1 MEYMADNALDL
12 SEGSAAA
19 AENTE
24 EKDVST
30 QGEMSEG
37 IEEAGSETEEGGSG
51 EISEEEAPA
60 AAPAAP
66 VQKQPAASRP
76 TGGIS
81 SGTAL
86 EMKVVKPERFD
97 EVRQIGEHL
106 LARRTVVLNLE
117 ETNKET
123 TKRIID
129 FLCGVVFAIDSQ
141 VKKVANATYVVTP
154 KNVDVSGDQ
163 AEAPA
168 AADAADQTVRQR
180 DLFR

>member
-1 MEYMADNALDL
+1 MGLMNRLGDL
-12 SEGSAAA
+12 FK
-19 AENTE
+19 TE
-24 EKDVST
+24 EEYD
-30 QGEMSEG
+30 ENEEFEEYEEE
-37 IEEAGSETEEGGSG
+37 EEAAP
-51 EISEEEAPA
+51 APA
-60 AAPAAP
+60 AAPAPKAAP
-66 VQKQPAASRP
+66 VSRA

-81 SGTAL
+81 SAAL
-86 EMKVVKPERFD
+86 EMKVIKPERFD
-97 EVRQIGEHL
+97 EVRAIGEHL

-129 FLCGVVFAIDSQ
+129 FLCGVVFAIDGQ

-168 AADAADQTVRQR
+168 EEAAKPRE
-180 DLFR
+180 LFR

>member
-1 MEYMADNALDL
+1 MGFMDRLNDIFKGEDDFDENEEFEEME
-12 SEGSAAA
+12 
-19 AENTE
+19 E
-24 EKDVST
+24 EEELVVST
-30 QGEMSEG
+30 P
-37 IEEAGSETEEGGSG
+37 
-51 EISEEEAPA
+51 APA
-60 AAPAAP
+60 QKPASAPARA
-66 VQKQPAASRP
+66 

-81 SGTAL
+81 SAAL

-97 EVRQIGEHL
+97 EVRTIGEHL

-129 FLCGVVFAIDSQ
+129 FLCGVVFAIDGQ

-154 KNVDVSGDQ
+154 KNVDVSGEQ

-168 AADAADQTVRQR
+168 EEAQNKPRE
-180 DLFR
+180 LFR